1 MEKVRASWIRSHLRD
16 YCYCL
21 FTVFSSLKS
30 TECFLSG
37 HPVFYLPSQLC
48 WFIWQYL
55 HFLVAQFYT
64 HYQDYTYLSM
74 LSKHIVHEIEIWEIS
89 PGNVSRVFP
98 SWAYKRTLDK
108 HFLEPPHAIHC
119 FKSLQSCL
127 TLYDRLG
134 CSPPASSA
142 RGILQAKILEWVAMP
157 SSRPRDQACVSMPPA
172 LTGRLF
178 TTSAAW
184 EVSCPLLNLFKFK
197 IAESGGGCLLLPA

>member
-1 MEKVRASWIRSHLRD
+1 MPSRLKLHYISCRKLILWNEIPKYKKKRHAVVGSYKLALLSGPVFLYVEKVRASWIRSHLRD

-21 FTVFSSLKS
+21 FTMFSSLKS

-74 LSKHIVHEIEIWEIS
+74 LTKHIVREMEIWEIS

-98 SWAYKRTLDK
+98 SWPY
-108 HFLEPPHAIHC
+108 
-119 FKSLQSCL
+119 
-127 TLYDRLG
+127 
-134 CSPPASSA
+134 
-142 RGILQAKILEWVAMP
+142 
-157 SSRPRDQACVSMPPA
+157 
-172 LTGRLF
+172 
-178 TTSAAW
+178 
-184 EVSCPLLNLFKFK
+184 
-197 IAESGGGCLLLPA
+197 SG